1 MRALVLAC
9 LTLVI
14 GGTSP
19 GWSQDPSLSIPPP
32 ILTIDQD
39 RLFTETLPG
48 LSISQE
54 VEARATSLAD
64 ENEAIEK
71 ELTLE
76 ELELTQLRET
86 LSTEDFKARADEFDA
101 KVQRIR
107 AEQDQKARAI
117 NEAGEEARQRFF
129 NDIAVHISD
138 IVRERGALIVLDR
151 RDVFLSA
158 DRIDITDD
166 AIARVNA
173 SSAD

>member
-1 MRALVLAC
+1 MRGLALAAALFLA
-9 LTLVI
+9 
-14 GGTSP
+14 GGANLAVA
-19 GWSQDPSLSIPPP
+19 QDPALSIPPP

-39 RLFTETLPG
+39 RLFQETRPG
-48 LSISQE
+48 LDISKE
-54 VEARATSLAD
+54 VEESADALAS
-64 ENEAIEK
+64 ENEAIER
-71 ELTLE
+71 ELTQE

-86 LSTEDFKARADEFDA
+86 LSTEEFAERADAFDQ

-138 IVRERGALIVLDR
+138 IVRERGALLVLDR

-158 DRIDITDD
+158 DRIDITDE

-173 SSAD
+173 SSTP